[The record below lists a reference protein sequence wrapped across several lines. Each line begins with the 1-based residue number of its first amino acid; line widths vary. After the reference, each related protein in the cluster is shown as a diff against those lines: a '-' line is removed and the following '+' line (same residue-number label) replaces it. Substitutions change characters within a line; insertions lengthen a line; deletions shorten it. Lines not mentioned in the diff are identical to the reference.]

1 MVAERS
7 ASAHSRALGRC
18 GLWALALLG
27 GCASAPAVQVVPQ
40 LGAEADV
47 APALEVEPT
56 THLDGAWLA
65 VRAQRFTLDVATA
78 AQRDRAFAIAPPE
91 DGLWW
96 DEQLAQEVWGVWHDE
111 CLQCHAGTRSLAK
124 VRAMP
129 PPPRRWAEQ
138 EARYFAR
145 RSTPRHVYRVIAEGQ
160 KAHHGGKDMPAWG
173 ARLSHEQIWGL
184 TYFLR
189 MASRPRT

>member
-1 MVAERS
+1 MPLT
-7 ASAHSRALGRC
+7 ALF
-18 GLWALALLG
+18 A
-27 GCASAPAVQVVPQ
+27 CASAPMVPVAPQ
-40 LGAEADV
+40 LGADAEAS
-47 APALEVEPT
+47 PPLEAEPT
-56 THLDGAWLA
+56 TNLDGGWLS
-65 VRAQRFTLDVATA
+65 VRAARFALDASTA
-78 AQRDRAFAIAPPE
+78 AQRDRAFAITPPE

-96 DEQLAQEVWGVWHDE
+96 DEQLAREAWGVWHDE

-124 VRAMP
+124 VLAMP
-129 PPPRRWAEQ
+129 PPPRRWVEQ
-138 EARYFAR
+138 EARYFSR

-160 KAHHGGKDMPAWG
+160 KAHHGGKDMPGWG